1 MADRQ
6 LVAHLL
12 RRATFGPTAAEVDT
26 AVAVGVDATVKLL
39 VSPTAPDTLTLPQLG
54 ADPSATLPASADRDA
69 RLKAQQTARDQV
81 TALVQWW
88 VERMVATP
96 HQFSEKLLFFW
107 HGHWATSVQ
116 KVKSAAMMLGQLQTM
131 RQYGRGDFA
140 VLVKAML
147 RDPALI
153 VWLDGQQNTVKAPNE
168 NLARELMELFTLGI
182 GNYTEDDVRQAARV
196 LTGWAINRTT
206 LQSYFV
212 PNRHDNGTK
221 TVLGQTGNFDVDSYA
236 DLLMA
241 QQANAT
247 FLANRL
253 WFRFAS
259 GDPMPAATADR
270 LTAAYRP
277 ARDISALA
285 TAMFSDEA
293 FPATRAQLVKQP
305 IEWVVGA
312 LRQLAIDPTK
322 LPDDRRKQLVLA
334 GLNGLGQ
341 VPLQPPSVGGWPS
354 DAAWLT
360 TSSLQVRLR
369 VAAGFAAAAGQGVVD
384 AVSTG
389 TASAKVDALA
399 RLLVVDAWTDRTRAV
414 LTAAAGNARQLL
426 TVGLVSPEYT
436 VL

>member
-1 MADRQ
+1 MADRS

-26 AVAVGVDATVKLL
+26 AAAVGVDATVKLL
-39 VSPTAPDTLTLPQLG
+39 VSPTGPDPLPLPQLG
-54 ADPSATLPASADRDA
+54 PDPYAALPAGATRDA
-69 RLKAQQTARDQV
+69 RQKAQQTARDQI

-88 VERMVATP
+88 VERMVTTP
-96 HQFSEKLLFFW
+96 HQFTEKLLFFW

-116 KVKSAAMMLGQLQTM
+116 KVKSATMMLGQLQTM
-131 RQYGRGDFA
+131 RQSGRGDFA

-153 VWLDGQQNTVKAPNE
+153 VWLDGQQNTVRAPNE

-182 GNYTEDDVRQAARV
+182 GNYNEDDVRQAARV

-212 PNRHDNGTK
+212 PNRHDNGSK
-221 TVLGQTGNFDVDSYA
+221 PVLGKTGNFDVDSYA

-241 QQANAT
+241 QPANAT

-259 GDPMPAATADR
+259 GDPIPAATADR

-277 ARDISALA
+277 GRDVGALVR
-285 TAMFSDEA
+285 AMFTDEA

-322 LPDDRRKQLVLA
+322 LPAAQQKQVLN
-334 GLNGLGQ
+334 GLSGLGQ

-369 VAAGFAAAAGQGVVD
+369 VAAAMSAAAGPAAVN

-389 TASAKVDALA
+389 SESAKVDALA

-414 LTAAAGNARQLL
+414 LTAAAGNPRQLI
-426 TVGLVSPEYT
+426 TV
-436 VL
+436 

>member
-26 AVAVGVDATVKLL
+26 AAAVGVDATVKLL
-39 VSPTAPDTLTLPQLG
+39 VSPTAPDALTLPQLG
-54 ADPSATLPASADRDA
+54 PDPYAALPAGAARDA
-69 RLKAQQTARDQV
+69 RQKAQQTARDQI

-116 KVKSAAMMLGQLQTM
+116 KVKSAVMMLGQLQTM

-140 VLVKAML
+140 ILVKAML

-196 LTGWAINRTT
+196 LTGWAVNRTT
-206 LQSYFV
+206 LQSYFI
-212 PNRHDNGTK
+212 PNRHDNAAK
-221 TVLGQTGNFDVDSYA
+221 TVLGKTGNFDVDSYA

-241 QQANAT
+241 QPANAT

-259 GDPMPAATADR
+259 GDPIPAATADR

-285 TAMFSDEA
+285 TAMFTDEA

-312 LRQLAIDPTK
+312 LRQLAIDPSQ
-322 LPDDRRKQLVLA
+322 LPADRRKQLVLA

-369 VAAGFAAAAGQGVVD
+369 VAAGFAAVAGQSALD

-389 TASAKVDALA
+389 TASSKVDALA

-414 LTAAAGNARQLL
+414 LTAATGNPRQLI

>member
-12 RRATFGPTAAEVDT
+12 RRATFGPTAAEVDV
-26 AVAVGVDATVKLL
+26 AVTVGVDATVAAL
-39 VSPTAPDTLTLPQLG
+39 VSPMTPDAGAPPQLG
-54 ADPSATLPASADRDA
+54 TDPYAVLAPNSDRDA
-69 RLKAQQTARDQV
+69 QLKAQQTGRDQIN
-81 TALVQWW
+81 ALLQWW
-88 VERMVATP
+88 VSRMVTTP
-96 HQFSEKLLFFW
+96 DQFSEKLLFFW

-116 KVKSAAMMLGQLQTM
+116 KVKSATMMLNQLQTM
-131 RQYGRGDFA
+131 RQYGHGDFA
-140 VLVKAML
+140 VMVKAML

-153 VWLDGQQNTVKAPNE
+153 IWLDGQQNTVRAPNE

-182 GNYTEDDVRQAARV
+182 GNYTEDDVRAAARV
-196 LTGWAINRTT
+196 LTGWTVNRST
-206 LQSYFV
+206 LQSSFV
-212 PNRHDNGTK
+212 PNRHDNGQK
-221 TVLGQTGNFDVDSYA
+221 TLLGQTGNFDVDSYA

-241 QQANAT
+241 QPANAT

-259 GDPMPAATADR
+259 GDPMPAATLDR

-277 ARDISALA
+277 GRDVSALVR
-285 TAMFSDEA
+285 AMFTDEA

-322 LPDDRRKQLVLA
+322 LPAAQQKQVVSGLA
-334 GLNGLGQ
+334 GLGQ
-341 VPLQPPSVGGWPS
+341 TPLQPPSVGGWPA

-369 VAAGFAAAAGQGVVD
+369 LAAALAAVAGSNTVN

-389 TASAKVDALA
+389 TASSKVDALA

-414 LTAAAGNARQLL
+414 LTAAAGNPRQLI
-426 TVGLVSPEYT
+426 TVGLISPEYT

>member
-1 MADRQ
+1 MADRP

-12 RRATFGPTAAEVDT
+12 RRATFGPTAAEVDAAVT
-26 AVAVGVDATVKLL
+26 AGVDATVAAL
-39 VSPTAPDTLTLPQLG
+39 VSPAGSDGLTLPQLG
-54 ADPSATLPASADRDA
+54 PDPYAALPAGAARDA
-69 RLKAQQTARDQV
+69 RQKAQQSARDQIQ
-81 TALVQWW
+81 ALVQWW
-88 VERMVATP
+88 VERMVTTP
-96 HQFSEKLLFFW
+96 QPFTEKLLFFW

-116 KVKSAAMMLGQLQTM
+116 KVKSAVMMLGQLQTM

-182 GNYTEDDVRQAARV
+182 GSYTEDDVRAAARV

-206 LQSYFV
+206 LQSFFV
-212 PNRHDNGTK
+212 PNRHDNGQK
-221 TVLGQTGNFDVDSYA
+221 TVLGKTANFDVDSYA

-241 QQANAT
+241 QPANAT

-259 GDPMPAATADR
+259 GDPMPAAAADR

-277 ARDISALA
+277 NRDMSALA
-285 TAMFSDEA
+285 TAMFTDDA
-293 FPATRAQLVKQP
+293 FGATRAQLVKQP
-305 IEWVVGA
+305 VEWLVGA
-312 LRQLAIDPTK
+312 LRQLAIDPSALTA
-322 LPDDRRKQLVLA
+322 DRRKQLLLG

-369 VAAGFAAAAGQGVVD
+369 LAAGLAAAAGPAALDV
-384 AVSTG
+384 VSTG
-389 TASAKVDALA
+389 TPSSKVDALA
-399 RLLVVDAWTDRTRAV
+399 RLLVVDAWTDRTRTV
-414 LTAAAGNARQLL
+414 LTAAAGNPRQLI

>member
-1 MADRQ
+1 MADRS

-12 RRATFGPTAAEVDT
+12 RRATFGPTAAEVD
-26 AVAVGVDATVKLL
+26 AAVGAGIDATVAAL
-39 VSPTAPDTLTLPQLG
+39 VSPTGPDGLVLPQLG
-54 ADPSATLPASADRDA
+54 TDPYAVLPPNATRDA
-69 RLKAQQTARDQV
+69 RQQAQQSARDQI
-81 TALVQWW
+81 TSLVQWW
-88 VERMVATP
+88 VGRMVTSP
-96 HQFSEKLLFFW
+96 HQFSEKLVFFW

-116 KVKSAAMMLGQLQTM
+116 KVKSATMMLGQLQTM

-140 VLVKAML
+140 VFVKQML

-182 GNYTEDDVRQAARV
+182 GNYTEDDVRAAAKV
-196 LTGWAINRTT
+196 LTGWAINRST

-212 PNRHDNGTK
+212 ANRHDNGPK
-221 TVLGQTGNFDVDSYA
+221 TVLGTTGNLDVDSFA
-236 DLLMA
+236 DLLVA
-241 QQANAT
+241 QPANAT

-277 ARDISALA
+277 GRSISALV
-285 TAMFSDEA
+285 TAMFTDDA
-293 FPATRAQLVKQP
+293 FGATRAQLVKQP
-305 IEWVVGA
+305 VEWLVGA
-312 LRQLAIDPTK
+312 LRQLAIDPSK
-322 LPDDRRKQLVLA
+322 LAANVQKQILA
-334 GLNGLGQ
+334 GLSGLGQ

-369 VAAGFAAAAGQGVVD
+369 LAAGLAAVAGPAALD
-384 AVSTG
+384 PLSTG
-389 TASAKVDALA
+389 TADSKVDALA
-399 RLLVVDAWTDRTRAV
+399 RILVVDAWTARTRAV
-414 LTAAAGNARQLL
+414 LTAAAATPRQLL
-426 TVGLVSPEYT
+426 TVGLASPEYT